1 MGHGIEQSSHFE
13 LLTPVRLNIVCFA
26 LRGANGMQRDEFLE
40 KLKDDGHVLL
50 TPTLFGGKPA
60 IRAAFVNWSTSE
72 QDIPVILDALER
84 CASGLR

>member
-1 MGHGIEQSSHFE
+1 MS
-13 LLTPVRLNIVCFA
+13 LLFFCERLTQCD
-26 LRGANGMQRDEFLE
+26 QFLE
-40 KLKDDGHVLL
+40 KLKEDGQVLL
-50 TPTLFGGKPA
+50 TPTFFGGKPA